1 MAQNPNAMVLSMLQ
15 AKVGSA
21 DWSQWQIHRWQFYD
35 YVRYVNGTTN
45 IQLFTNATGST
56 DPNSLLQKTLE
67 QTNMPKSGTFGQV
80 YFIVNQIRCHVSIL
94 PKVRQL
100 SQVQS
105 DTTFCSGAIGDA
117 ATAVNDLF
125 RRGVL
130 TWTIGQK
137 MYQQIERPF
146 LAAPPGF
153 GIEIEQISAAR
164 ATPVI
169 IPRQSYFSQDVWTLT
184 PPQMVEP
191 EQNFTLNIQFD
202 TAAPTITVSESGTR
216 VLNTDIGV
224 IFDGYIARP
233 AQ

>member
-1 MAQNPNAMVLSMLQ
+1 MLQ

-21 DWSQWQIHRWQFYD
+21 DWSQWQIHRWQYYD

-45 IQLFTNATGST
+45 ISLFTNAVGST

-67 QTNMPKSGTFGQV
+67 QTNMPKTGSFGQV
-80 YFIVNQIRCHVSIL
+80 YFIVNQIRCHVSVL
-94 PKVRQL
+94 PKKRQL
-100 SQVQS
+100 SQIQS
-105 DTTFCSGAIGDA
+105 DATFYSGAITGA
-117 ATAVNDLF
+117 ATALNDLF

-146 LAAPPGF
+146 LASGPGF
-153 GIEIEQISAAR
+153 GLEIQQVASAGGA
-164 ATPVI
+164 AAVI
-169 IPRQSYFSQDVWTLT
+169 YPRQSHLQDDIWTLT

-191 EQNFTLNIQFD
+191 EQNFTVNIQFD
-202 TAAPTITVSESGTR
+202 TAAPSITVSESGTR

-224 IFDGYIARP
+224 IFDGYLARP